1 MGEALEGLS
10 LIGGDNEPCS
20 MVNARSKHNND
31 SYLNSLASTVGSP
44 ENNAE
49 FNKQAKN
56 AWKVDTPTQEQT
68 LSNTAIAVPC
78 LNGYDKGFKKYVTP
92 NLPNLDTPEPDTTRV
107 QANHWQHN
115 TCDYENRP
123 AGYKPA
129 PEVKQKTEVPE
140 TSGHQQTNEPS
151 PNLPNLDTPEPD
163 TTRVQA
169 YNWKHNTCDYENRP
183 AGHKPIAKRR
193 NKLDV
198 EKSATGSHLP
208 TPIETPY
215 KPHTSPLSSLE
226 HHSLLSNDSSDF
238 RSVRTQELTT
248 LNNTTDDHLYLKQDD
263 FVVVSIVQN
272 IQHSLPL
279 LIILGVKNVST
290 QENMK
295 MLE

>member
-1 MGEALEGLS
+1 M
-10 LIGGDNEPCS
+10 
-20 MVNARSKHNND
+20 
-31 SYLNSLASTVGSP
+31 
-44 ENNAE
+44 
-49 FNKQAKN
+49 
-56 AWKVDTPTQEQT
+56 
-68 LSNTAIAVPC
+68 
-78 LNGYDKGFKKYVTP
+78 
-92 NLPNLDTPEPDTTRV
+92 
-107 QANHWQHN
+107 
-115 TCDYENRP
+115 
-123 AGYKPA
+123 
-129 PEVKQKTEVPE
+129 
-140 TSGHQQTNEPS
+140 
-151 PNLPNLDTPEPD
+151 
-163 TTRVQA
+163 
-169 YNWKHNTCDYENRP
+169 
-183 AGHKPIAKRR
+183 
-193 NKLDV
+193 